1 MIEAT
6 LVLSILALGFALL
19 SIWMTNRIAKDLYH
33 DEIDIQVLSQKLSTK
48 QDLPYIPT
56 NKTYRTYRQGVILHI
71 VDPYTKSCIICDE
84 TEEWIDKRLNEG

>member
-48 QDLPYIPT
+48 QDLPYT

-71 VDPYTKSCIICDE
+71 VDPSTKSCIICDE
-84 TEEWIDKRLNEG
+84 TEEWIVKRINEG